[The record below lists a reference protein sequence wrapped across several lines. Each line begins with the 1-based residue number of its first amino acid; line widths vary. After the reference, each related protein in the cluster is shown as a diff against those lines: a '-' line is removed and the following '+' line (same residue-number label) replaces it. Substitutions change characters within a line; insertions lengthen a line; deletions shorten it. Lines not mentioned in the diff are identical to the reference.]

1 MHKTIIPV
9 SYLLGM
15 ELRLRGCGDT
25 LGMDSR
31 SPGCHPYVTLRV
43 LFNLMQGDRLRN
55 ASWQY

>member
-31 SPGCHPYVTLRV
+31 SPDCHPEGA
-43 LFNLMQGDRLRN
+43 F
-55 ASWQY
+55 